1 MVADKVI
8 FIKNG
13 FLKLTQKFLESG
25 GPRVIPFVPVIPAGL
40 GGSLSGLGSGLSFV
54 LPGQNQSVIYPPGYS
69 PQTNDTNN
77 KQQ

>member
-1 MVADKVI
+1 MKI
-8 FIKNG
+8 
-13 FLKLTQKFLESG
+13 LKLKQKFLESG